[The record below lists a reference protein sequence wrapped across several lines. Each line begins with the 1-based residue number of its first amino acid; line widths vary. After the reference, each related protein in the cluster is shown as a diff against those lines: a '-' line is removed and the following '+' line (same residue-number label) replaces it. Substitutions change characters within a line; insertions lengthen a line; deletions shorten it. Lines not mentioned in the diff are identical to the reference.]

1 MKSKYPILFSFS
13 LAALAC
19 SGALP
24 VPAAFGRNDEKPRIV
39 REAER
44 RERERQNTQWTP
56 ENIRANPALFLQ
68 DMIAASDA
76 LKNKIEAQDI
86 AFIRL
91 KKQAERKVSEAD
103 SAIARYTKF
112 LNEAKKQYK
121 AAKENGN
128 AFPVNVNGFELSE
141 EELSEKVA
149 DALERIELSKKS
161 RATNSVVVKKV
172 EIRQGVLKT
181 KSRELRS
188 IRRKLVL
195 QLEQVKM
202 NEALGEID
210 AFTEVLGVLKD
221 MSLEISED
229 PAKLSLDDIT
239 EEDPDKARKQ
249 SAEDFLES

>member
-1 MKSKYPILFSFS
+1 MVKKSSKTTTAMKSKYPILFSFS
-13 LAALAC
+13 LAALVC

-24 VPAAFGRNDEKPRIV
+24 VPAAFGRDDEKPRIV

-91 KKQAERKVSEAD
+91 KKQAARKVSEAD

-149 DALERIELSKKS
+149 DALERIELSKKIARDKLGRREKS
-161 RATNSVVVKKV
+161 GDSARRFENEVAGTALDSAQARVAARAGENERSTRRNRLVHGSARRAQRYVVGNF
-172 EIRQGVLKT
+172 RR
-181 KSRELRS
+181 SRE
-188 IRRKLVL
+188 
-195 QLEQVKM
+195 
-202 NEALGEID
+202 AL
-210 AFTEVLGVLKD
+210 A
-221 MSLEISED
+221 
-229 PAKLSLDDIT
+229 
-239 EEDPDKARKQ
+239 
-249 SAEDFLES
+249 